1 MDKIYE
7 KYTWFSEAVS
17 IPLSICGESGQLQYS
32 SAVRRDAFPEFLLR
46 ICVEDFRLQK
56 RSARTPLM
64 ILLPPDWFL
73 GIARL
78 NTGSYL
84 ILGPAPLRSFS
95 AEELVPACRNLLEGK
110 SLLAFCDLLLHT
122 PICSLRRFTISFAS
136 ALTLSGVDSVS
147 PDEISLSNDN
157 LPVGNMEQNLHHELI
172 QGRENS
178 VLHVTEHY
186 ENELFSSVEAGDV
199 ALLKRIV
206 MQPLGGTP
214 GKLSRDLLRQARY
227 TFVVVATNATRAAI
241 RGGLPGELA
250 FSLSDLYCQQMD
262 TMKNVYDIQMLSMR
276 MLLDFTQKVAEA
288 KKNVGYSRPI
298 RRCITYIHAHLH
310 DPITVQQLSA
320 CCGLKDRAISQRFRQ
335 ELELSVPRYIQQ
347 ERMKEAKFLLEHTDS
362 SIAEIGNLL
371 QFCSQSYFTQI
382 FRKTYGCTPQQFR
395 EMKVY

>member
-1 MDKIYE
+1 MLFFVYKISAVSINICKIYE
-7 KYTWFSEAVS
+7 KYAWFSEAVS

-241 RGGLPGELA
+241 RGGASRGACFFSKRSLLSADGYHEECLRHSDVKHADAPRFHAEGGRSEEKRWLLPA
-250 FSLSDLYCQQMD
+250 DSPLY
-262 TMKNVYDIQMLSMR
+262 YI
-276 MLLDFTQKVAEA
+276 
-288 KKNVGYSRPI
+288 YSRTSP
-298 RRCITYIHAHLH
+298 
-310 DPITVQQLSA
+310 
-320 CCGLKDRAISQRFRQ
+320 
-335 ELELSVPRYIQQ
+335 
-347 ERMKEAKFLLEHTDS
+347 
-362 SIAEIGNLL
+362 
-371 QFCSQSYFTQI
+371 
-382 FRKTYGCTPQQFR
+382 
-395 EMKVY
+395 